1 MRQWEASENS
11 HLLEMKNSKYHAK
24 DTPDYVWC
32 THVFCRRIRGF
43 VNQIAYTPS
52 SGRLTAPYTWG
63 YMLSRL
69 RR

>member
-1 MRQWEASENS
+1 
-11 HLLEMKNSKYHAK
+11 MKNSKYHAI
-24 DTPDYVWC
+24 DTSDYVRC
-32 THVFCRRIRGF
+32 THAFFRRIRGF

-52 SGRLTAPYTWG
+52 SDRLAASYTWG